1 MSRGFAPGGVLAGLL
16 AAALGCAPVYSES
29 AAPSPGVIV
38 PPSSR
43 VSTPRTESSAGS
55 PADHDLVRALE
66 SLVWPLA
73 TDGSGILSSV
83 YGERLHPL
91 GGDPRFHAGLDL
103 RARAG
108 TPVYAAAAGIVA
120 ASEASGAYGNVVIL
134 DHGGELR
141 TLYAHHRE
149 NLVRPGDRVRRGQ
162 PIGLVGRSGN
172 ATGDHLHFEVR
183 WKDGT
188 VDPRTVLPLL
198 DGRAAR

>member
-1 MSRGFAPGGVLAGLL
+1 MSRVFGPGGVFGFLV
-16 AAALGCAPVYSES
+16 AAAFGCAPVYSEI
-29 AAPSPGVIV
+29 A
-38 PPSSR
+38 PPSARASAPP
-43 VSTPRTESSAGS
+43 TPASDSSAHPLASS
-55 PADHDLVRALE
+55 PADRDLVRALQ

-73 TDGSGILSSV
+73 TDGSGMLSSV
-83 YGERLHPL
+83 YGERLHPV

-108 TPVYAAAAGIVA
+108 TPVYAAAEGVVA
-120 ASEASGAYGNVVIL
+120 ASESSGAYGNVVIL
-134 DHGGELR
+134 DHGGGLR

-149 NLVRPGDRVRRGQ
+149 NLVRAGERVRRGQ

>member
-1 MSRGFAPGGVLAGLL
+1 MSRVFGPGGVFGVLV
-16 AAALGCAPVYSES
+16 AAAFGCAPVYSEI
-29 AAPSPGVIV
+29 APPSPRASA
-38 PPSSR
+38 PPAPASDSSA
-43 VSTPRTESSAGS
+43 PPLAGS
-55 PADHDLVRALE
+55 PADQDLVRALQ

-73 TDGSGILSSV
+73 TDGSRMLSSV
-83 YGERLHPL
+83 YGERLHPV

-108 TPVYAAAAGIVA
+108 TPVYAAAEGVVA
-120 ASEASGAYGNVVIL
+120 ASESSGAYGNVVIL
-134 DHGGELR
+134 DHGGGLR

-149 NLVRPGDRVRRGQ
+149 NLVRAGERVRRGQ

>member
-1 MSRGFAPGGVLAGLL
+1 MRRGFGPGGVLAALL
-16 AAALGCAPVYSES
+16 MAAFGCAPVYSES
-29 AAPSPGVIV
+29 APPAPGASAPAV
-38 PPSSR
+38 PARDSR
-43 VSTPRTESSAGS
+43 GQPLAGS
-55 PADHDLVRALE
+55 PADRELVRALE

-73 TDGSGILSSV
+73 TDGSGMLSSV
-83 YGERLHPL
+83 YGQRLHPV

-108 TPVYAAAAGIVA
+108 TPVYAAAEGVVA

-134 DHGGELR
+134 DHGGGLR

-149 NLVRPGDRVRRGQ
+149 NLVRSGERVRRGQ

>member
-1 MSRGFAPGGVLAGLL
+1 MSRVFGPGGVFVALV
-16 AAALGCAPVYSES
+16 AAAFGCAPVYSENAPPALRAS
-29 AAPSPGVIV
+29 APPAPASD
-38 PPSSR
+38 
-43 VSTPRTESSAGS
+43 SSARPLASS
-55 PADHDLVRALE
+55 PTNRDLVRALQ

-73 TDGSGILSSV
+73 TDGSGMLSSV
-83 YGERLHPL
+83 YGERLHPV

-108 TPVYAAAAGIVA
+108 TPVYAAAEGVVA
-120 ASEASGAYGNVVIL
+120 ASESSGAYGNVVIL
-134 DHGGELR
+134 DHGGGLR

-149 NLVRPGDRVRRGQ
+149 NLVRAGERVRRGQ

>member
-1 MSRGFAPGGVLAGLL
+1 MSSRRPFRAL
-16 AAALGCAPVYSES
+16 AAIVVGALGCAPVYSES
-29 AAPSPGVIV
+29 AAPGSGRMVAAV
-38 PPSSR
+38 APSADE
-43 VSTPRTESSAGS
+43 PAAG
-55 PADHDLVRALE
+55 ALVRALE

-73 TDGSGILSSV
+73 TDGSGILSSA
-83 YGERLHPL
+83 YGDRLHPR
-91 GGDPRFHAGLDL
+91 GGDPGFHAGLDL

-108 TPVYAAAAGIVA
+108 TPVYAAAGGVVTR
-120 ASEASGAYGNVVIL
+120 SEASGAYGNVVIV
-134 DHGGELR
+134 DHGGGLG

-149 NLVRPGDRVRRGQ
+149 NLVRAGDRVRRGQ
-162 PIGLVGRSGN
+162 PIGLVGRTGN

>member
-1 MSRGFAPGGVLAGLL
+1 
-16 AAALGCAPVYSES
+16 VYSEIAS
-29 AAPSPGVIV
+29 PAGRTSGSPAPGVGGQ
-38 PPSSR
+38 R
-43 VSTPRTESSAGS
+43 VESSA
-55 PADHDLVRALE
+55 PVDRELVRALE

-73 TDGSGILSSV
+73 TDGSGVLSSS
-83 YGERLHPL
+83 YGERVHPV

-108 TPVYAAAAGIVA
+108 TPVYAAAAGVVA
-120 ASEASGAYGNVVIL
+120 ASESSGAYGNVVIL
-134 DHGGELR
+134 DHGGGLR

-149 NLVRPGDRVRRGQ
+149 NLVRTGDHVRRGQ